1 MIQVL
6 LDNDLRGRLELLD
19 GTLLNG
25 RWADLEL
32 FCFITFDE
40 VGLEEDAK
48 DREVW
53 RKAQELGL
61 ILFTGN
67 RNQDDDTSLEQTLQ
81 DENTTFSLPVITV
94 SDPQRLPNPAYRE
107 QCIDRLAE
115 IIFDLE
121 NYLGSARQY
130 IP

>member
-19 GTLLNG
+19 GTLINS
-25 RWADLEL
+25 RWADLEP
-32 FCFITFDE
+32 FSFITFDE
-40 VGLEEDAK
+40 VGLVEDAK

-53 RKAQELGL
+53 RRAQELGH

-67 RNQDDDTSLEQTLQ
+67 RNQDDETSLEQTLQ
-81 DENTTFSLPVITV
+81 DENTPFSLPVITV
-94 SDPQRLPNPAYRE
+94 GDPQRLPNPAYRE

>member
-1 MIQVL
+1 MTLAWWKTQKT
-6 LDNDLRGRLELLD
+6 GRS
-19 GTLLNG
+19 GAG
-25 RWADLEL
+25 R
-32 FCFITFDE
+32 
-40 VGLEEDAK
+40 
-48 DREVW
+48 R
-53 RKAQELGL
+53 AQELGHL
-61 ILFTGN
+61 LFTGN
-67 RNQDDDTSLEQTLQ
+67 RNQDDETSLEQTLQ
-81 DENTTFSLPVITV
+81 NETTPSSLPVITV

>member
-1 MIQVL
+1 MILVL

-19 GTLLNG
+19 GTLKQS
-25 RWADLEL
+25 RWSDLDL
-32 FCFITFDE
+32 FEFTTFDE
-40 VGLEEDAK
+40 VGLERDAK

-53 RKAQELGL
+53 HRAQELGL
-61 ILFTGN
+61 ILLTGN

-81 DENTTFSLPVITV
+81 DENTPLSLPVITI
-94 SDPQRLPNPAYRE
+94 SAPQRLPNPVYRE
-107 QCIDRLAE
+107 QCPDRLVE

-121 NYLGSARQY
+121 NYLGAARQY